1 MNWITKD
8 LGSICVVFNLQPHD
22 QENQCCLSEYIRKR
36 GLCVSANVSARSECK
51 VGLGARV
58 ELVLPTGK
66 CLAAAASHASLVPAS
81 RISLQLSFLCPVA
94 PLLVSSMPTSL
105 AF

>member
-36 GLCVSANVSARSECK
+36 GLCVSANVSARSECI